1 MHMQYQADPD
11 DAHALPAMGRLYLLT
26 ALVAVLVA
34 ADLAFGWLGYESW
47 RNPWGVNLSLLAA
60 LAGGSRI
67 IYASLAAMWEG
78 RVGADLAL
86 AIAMLAALALKEYW
100 VGAEVVL
107 IAMVGE
113 SLEGMTFA
121 RTHREIKRVL
131 DLRPRQ
137 VRVRRGGEE
146 LDVPIELAALG
157 ETAIVRPGER
167 IPIDGTVLA
176 GRSTVD
182 QSTLTGESLPVDKGE
197 HDSVFAGTLN
207 QFGALEVRIDAVG
220 EETTLGQVI
229 RLVLAA
235 QRDKARVERIADR
248 MARYFL
254 PLVLGCA
261 AATFVF
267 SNFAM
272 LREPGWPALDR
283 WVWMPMLAVLVVTC
297 PCSLVLATPA
307 AMMAALAWLARRG
320 VLMKGGAALERLAT
334 VDLIA
339 FDKTGTLTTGR
350 LQMGDCLP
358 LAGRTEDELLQI
370 AAAAEQTSE
379 HVIGRAVVDA
389 ARSRGLSLPAAAE
402 FAALAGAGVVAKFAD
417 ALGQNLSGAEV
428 VVGNRRLMTE
438 RQIEISSEIDALLAR
453 LEASGQT
460 PLVVAAGG
468 KVLGAIGVR
477 DTIRPEA
484 ASVIRELRELGI
496 EEIVL
501 LTGDRPAVAAE
512 VARQVGI
519 DRWHAELRPEEKARW
534 LAEWRNGS
542 PRSHAPARE
551 RPADAPGP
559 RGDSS
564 ELAGTQ
570 SVRGDVPTQRVGT
583 RSEHLPT
590 PSVGTRSLRSGGAAM
605 VGDGVNDAPAL
616 ASADVG
622 IALAG
627 VGSDLVADAGDLL
640 LMGEP
645 LAPLADLLRLSRE
658 TVRVIRQNIIV
669 FAFFVNFAGVALTA
683 WIMPAWSETWMRR
696 SPVAAAL
703 FHQCGSL
710 LVLVNSMR
718 LLWFERW
725 RGGLLGRLE
734 TALSELCWQAGSR
747 LAPVAAWGRAAWT
760 WRRPLA
766 KGLATL
772 AVAAYLTQVAVF
784 VQPDEAAV
792 VRRFGRFHAVLGP
805 GPHLRL
811 PPPWDSIVKEQPARV
826 RTIEIGLRGAGDVD
840 KQAAPPIEW
849 NTPHEDP
856 GSQARSDE
864 AIALTGDQSLV
875 ELGAAVQYRIA
886 DVRAYHFGAR
896 DPVAVLRAEAES
908 AIRQILA
915 AQPLLADPSEAGLE
929 PPLEILTTGRGPFAE
944 QIRRRLQTRL
954 DSLGLGIEILPA
966 GVCLGDV
973 HPPLEV
979 VDAFR
984 DVSSAFKQRERMKNE
999 ADAFRRDRVIKAGGR
1014 AAWQAFSAGG
1024 PELTDERWQR
1034 LRPQLEGEAAAELLA
1049 AEAFAI
1055 DRQERAAG
1063 EAAGFASLEA
1073 AHAAAPLLSEWR
1085 LHLDALSASLAG
1097 KKKLIFDSKASGR
1110 RHLFLGP
1117 PYNAELPP
1125 TPTVLAP
1132 PAEED

>member
-1 MHMQYQADPD
+1 MHMQYHARPEDVP
-11 DAHALPAMGRLYLLT
+11 ALPSMSRLYLLT
-26 ALVAVLVA
+26 ALVAALVA
-34 ADLAFGWLGYESW
+34 SDLAFGWLGYESL
-47 RNPWGVNLSLLAA
+47 RSPLGVNLSLLAA

-67 IYASLAAMWEG
+67 IYAALGAMWDG

-113 SLEGMTFA
+113 SLEGLTFA

-137 VRVRRGGEE
+137 VRLRRGGEE
-146 LDVPIELAALG
+146 FDVPIEQAALG

-176 GRSTVD
+176 GRSSVD
-182 QSTLTGESLPVDKGE
+182 QSTLTGESLPADKGE
-197 HDSVFAGTLN
+197 HDAVFAGTLN

-267 SNFAM
+267 SNFGL
-272 LREPGWPALDR
+272 LREPGWPPPDR
-283 WVWMPMLAVLVVTC
+283 FVWMPTLAVLVVTC
-297 PCSLVLATPA
+297 PCALVLATPA

-320 VLMKGGAALERLAT
+320 VLLKGGAALERLAT
-334 VDLIA
+334 VERIA

-350 LQMGDCLP
+350 LQLGDCLP
-358 LAGRTEDELLQI
+358 LAGHSEDDLLQI
-370 AAAAEQTSE
+370 AAAAEQASE

-389 ARSRGLSLPAAAE
+389 ARSRGLSLPTAAE
-402 FAALAGAGVVAKFAD
+402 FAALPGAGIVARFAD
-417 ALGQNLSGAEV
+417 ATDRELSGAEV
-428 VVGNRRLMTE
+428 VVGNRRLIVE
-438 RQIEISSEIDALLAR
+438 RQIDVSSQIDGLLAR

-460 PLVVAAGG
+460 PLIVAAAGQ
-468 KVLGAIGVR
+468 VIGAIGVR

-484 ASVIRELRELGI
+484 AGVIRELHALGI
-496 EEIVL
+496 EEITL
-501 LTGDRPAVAAE
+501 LTGDRPAAAAD
-512 VARQVGI
+512 VARQLGI
-519 DRWHAELRPEEKARW
+519 DRWHAELRPDEKACW
-534 LAEWRNGS
+534 LAEWRNNIT
-542 PRSHAPARE
+542 ARPHTLASE
-551 RPADAPGP
+551 RPDTRRPLGN
-559 RGDSS
+559 SS
-564 ELAGTQ
+564 DPAGTQ
-570 SVRGDVPTQRVGT
+570 NVGT
-583 RSEHLPT
+583 GRFRDA
-590 PSVGTRSLRSGGAAM
+590 GIAM
-605 VGDGVNDAPAL
+605 VGDGANDAPAL

-627 VGSDLVADAGDLL
+627 IGSDLAADAGDLL

-645 LAPLADLLRLSRE
+645 LAPLPDLLRLSRE

-669 FAFFVNFAGVALTA
+669 FAFIVNFAGVALTA
-683 WIMPAWSETWMRR
+683 WIMPAWSEAWMRR

-734 TALSELCWQAGSR
+734 TALSELCWRGISR
-747 LAPVAAWGRAAWT
+747 LTPFARWGRAAWT

-766 KGLATL
+766 KGFATL
-772 AVAAYLTQVAVF
+772 ALAAYLSQVAVF
-784 VQPDEAAV
+784 VGPDEVAV
-792 VRRFGRFHAVLGP
+792 VRRFGRYHAVLGP

-811 PPPWDSIVKEQPARV
+811 PPPWDSIVKEQPDRV
-826 RTIEIGLRGAGDVD
+826 RTIEIGLRGAADVAN
-840 KQAAPPIEW
+840 QAAPPIEW
-849 NTPHEDP
+849 NTPHEDA
-856 GSQARSDE
+856 GSQERSDE
-864 AIALTGDQSLV
+864 SIALTGDQSLV
-875 ELGAAVQYRIA
+875 ELGATVQYNIA
-886 DVRAYHFGAR
+886 DVRAFHFGVR
-896 DPVAVLRAEAES
+896 DPTAVLRAEAES
-908 AIRQILA
+908 AIRQTLA
-915 AQPLLADPSEAGLE
+915 GLPLLADPSDGEAE
-929 PPLEILTTGRGPFAE
+929 PPLEILTTGRGALAE

-966 GVCLGDV
+966 GLCLADV

-999 ADAFRRDRVIKAGGR
+999 ADAYRRDRVIKAGGR
-1014 AAWQAFSAGG
+1014 AAWQGFSAGG

-1055 DRQERAAG
+1055 DKQERAAG

-1073 AHAAAPLLSEWR
+1073 AHASAPQLSEWR
-1085 LHLDALSASLAG
+1085 MYLDALSASLAG
-1097 KKKLIFDSKASGR
+1097 KKKLILDSKASGR

-1117 PYNAELPP
+1117 QTNAEFPP
-1125 TPTVLAP
+1125 TPAMFTP
-1132 PAEED
+1132 QTPEED